1 MSTVTAIDYR
11 RTDLRTNVLEN
22 PYWLTSGE
30 VVAVDAV
37 AKAAQLFSF
46 PVAGRVT
53 IVLKAYIQVTTKF
66 AGGTAAGTLGIG
78 SLATDAITTGGNV
91 TDVDQDEFITSGDV
105 TWTTAGYYEV
115 VTATGSDYEDA
126 VKTGLHPAPAI
137 IVGAAT
143 TVPCVCL
150 YLTNVGTYTGGKCRV
165 HLLVTDIPGK

>member
-30 VVAVDAV
+30 VVATAAV

-46 PVAGRVT
+46 PVVGRVT
-53 IVLKAYIQVTTKF
+53 IILGIWIQVTTVF
-66 AGGTAAGTLGIG
+66 AGGTPAGTLGVG
-78 SLATDAITTGGNV
+78 TLATDAITTGGDV
-91 TDVDQDEFITSGDV
+91 TDVDQDEFITSADV

-126 VKTGLHPAPAI
+126 IKTGLHPAPAI
-137 IVGAAT
+137 ITGAAT
-143 TVPCVCL
+143 TVPCICL

-165 HLLVTDIPGK
+165 HALVTDIPGK